1 LGPEADDSIEGA
13 FICCDQPFQYI
24 SEYYDKLG
32 PSHFLP
38 IRNAELIGVDPYKYV
53 YSPG

>member
-1 LGPEADDSIEGA
+1 MIEGV

-32 PSHFLP
+32 PSYFLP